1 MPAEVTRE
9 PLGIACTFSDGTSA
23 RFALGG
29 LPCPEL
35 ARDLLT
41 GLAELVHPHGT
52 VDAAGSVEHYVAS
65 VRHMARQLDAAGFSG
80 DASGLRRAQ
89 AARYWMAAP
98 GPREACTRRMLQGF
112 QTAGGTLD
120 AGVAELAAGRAFNPQ
135 RNHRQL
141 PPYSETE
148 WARLASTCE
157 SVADESFAAHRQAL
171 AAASRA
177 GIPVST
183 AGAGITCAGCWPGRV
198 LSASLR
204 SGSTWAARTTWSAS
218 EAGCWRPAGTC
229 SRAWTW

>member
-9 PLGIACTFSDGTSA
+9 PLGIACMFSDGTSA

-35 ARDLLT
+35 ARDLLA

-65 VRHMARQLDAAGFSG
+65 VRHMTRQLDAAGFTG
-80 DASGLRRAQ
+80 GAAGLRRAQ

-98 GPREACTRRMLQGF
+98 GPREACTRRMLLGF
-112 QTAGGTLD
+112 QAAGGTLD

-135 RNHRQL
+135 RSHRQL

-148 WARLASTCE
+148 WARLASACE
-157 SVADESFAAHRQAL
+157 SVAGESFAAHKQAL
-171 AAASRA
+171 AAA
-177 GIPVST
+177 
-183 AGAGITCAGCWPGRV
+183 GRGRHPREHGW
-198 LSASLR
+198 SGDNLR
-204 SGSTWAARTTWSAS
+204 WLLARTGPVGIVAFGEHLGCS
-218 EAGCWRPAGTC
+218 ENVVRQRGGVLEPAATC